1 MAYRGQERVAFDT
14 GYNDALYGRPRD
26 NPYNLSTVPKS
37 YNAYEEGYDEGEG
50 STDPPKGLPG
60 PAGPAGPTGPQGPQG
75 PAGTNG
81 APGTN
86 GTDGIDGNQTYVTA
100 GPPASGLGQDG
111 DIAIDSTSGE
121 VWNKVAGTWV
131 LQGGFGTVALAT
143 QVDFIDGS
151 PQIIYSGKANP
162 GTATSASS
170 WQISKIVLQSDND
183 VSVEWAD
190 GDGNFDNVWDNHLS
204 LAYS

>member
-37 YNAYEEGYDEGEG
+37 WNAYEEGYDEGSG
-50 STDPPKGLPG
+50 STEPPKGLPG
-60 PAGPAGPTGPQGPQG
+60 PPGPQGPVGPRGAAG

-81 APGTN
+81 A
-86 GTDGIDGNQTYVTA
+86 DGINGADGNQTYVTA

-111 DIAIDSTSGE
+111 DIAIDSLSGE
-121 VWNKVAGTWV
+121 VWLKTGGSWV

-162 GTATSASS
+162 GTVTSSAS

-183 VSVEWAD
+183 VSVQWAD
-190 GDGNFDNVWDNHLS
+190 GDGNFDNVWDNRLS
-204 LAYS
+204 LSYS

>member
-1 MAYRGQERVAFDT
+1 MAYRGQERIAFDT

-50 STDPPKGLPG
+50 SSDPPKGLPG
-60 PAGPAGPTGPQGPQG
+60 PAGPQGPQGPQG
-75 PAGTNG
+75 PAGPAGTNG
-81 APGTN
+81 ADGIN
-86 GTDGIDGNQTYVTA
+86 GTDGNQTYVTA
-100 GPPASGLGQDG
+100 GPPSAGLGQDG
-111 DIAIDSTSGE
+111 DIAVDSTSGE
-121 VWNKVAGTWV
+121 VWQKVAGSWV

-151 PQIIYSGKANP
+151 PQVIYSGKANP
-162 GTATSASS
+162 GTLTSSAS

-183 VSVEWAD
+183 VAVEWAD
-190 GDGNFDNVWDNHLS
+190 GDGNFDNVWDNRLS
-204 LAYS
+204 LSYS